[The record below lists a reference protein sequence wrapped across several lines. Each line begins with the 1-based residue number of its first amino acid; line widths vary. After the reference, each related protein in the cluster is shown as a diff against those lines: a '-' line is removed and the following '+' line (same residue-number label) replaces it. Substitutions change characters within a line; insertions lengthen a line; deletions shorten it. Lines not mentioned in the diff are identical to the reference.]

1 MRADNTK
8 RRTRTIVSN
17 YVLPKGPVRTS
28 FSPKYTVR
36 ESSGL
41 CARQD
46 LAQNV
51 RNGLPACIEPEHW
64 PVLCILALNTGFF
77 IFLETIV
84 TRITDR
90 LILPFDSLGFRFW
103 FD

>member
-28 FSPKYTVR
+28 FSPKYMVR

-84 TRITDR
+84 FARYARRGSLTD
-90 LILPFDSLGFRFW
+90 
-103 FD
+103 

>member
-28 FSPKYTVR
+28 FNPKYTVR

-51 RNGLPACIEPEHW
+51 RNGLPACIEPETLA
-64 PVLCILALNTGFF
+64 PVLCILALNT
-77 IFLETIV
+77 
-84 TRITDR
+84 
-90 LILPFDSLGFRFW
+90 PFSSF
-103 FD
+103 